1 MNKLES
7 QRTEMNESK
16 VKTLKWNLKKKIKKS
31 LEGCFCIL
39 EKTKKSQA
47 RLEPHFPAYSP
58 KKLFIYLSLKIKLK
72 NF

>member
-1 MNKLES
+1 MKS
-7 QRTEMNESK
+7 
-16 VKTLKWNLKKKIKKS
+16 KKKKKS

-47 RLEPHFPAYSP
+47 CLEPHFPAYSP
-58 KKLFIYLSLKIKLK
+58 KNLFIYLSLKIKLK

>member
-1 MNKLES
+1 M
-7 QRTEMNESK
+7 K
-16 VKTLKWNLKKKIKKS
+16 VKLKRWNEILKKKKKKS

-47 RLEPHFPAYSP
+47 CLEPHFPAYSP
-58 KKLFIYLSLKIKLK
+58 KHLFIYLSLKIKLK